1 MDSQPLCDFYESHIL
16 ECRLV
21 VCGMSFSWVSLI
33 ISQGYFSEFPRALPH
48 VWSGWLP
55 SWPSVWLLHVKRS
68 PSCFLCWGLPLR
80 SSQDSETKCPSGMW
94 PLTPNPGGAHQRP
107 GGSFWMKLHS
117 KLEGNT
123 SIAQRIMSK
132 LLLKVSIL
140 RAHRWKH
147 DLSAL
152 K

>member
-48 VWSGWLP
+48 CDLAGCLPGPPCGSCTSREAPAVSSAEGCLSG
-55 SWPSVWLLHVKRS
+55 
-68 PSCFLCWGLPLR
+68 PLR
-80 SSQDSETKCPSGMW
+80 TQRKCPSGLW

-140 RAHRWKH
+140 RAHRLKH
-147 DLSAL
+147 DLSVL